1 MMHDEIEKI
10 LANRSLGAI
19 SGIRGI
25 DSYQNQVFDVFTNVG
40 HYVIKYYD
48 DDLLKK
54 RRAQVEVS
62 KIWNENGIKC
72 ILPVSDFCMGAQGYY
87 VIYEYFDNDT
97 RKRLS
102 LDDIKKLAKIQA
114 QIHNLNTSSSLSC
127 DYKKIELDI
136 KNDNIQD
143 LIQRCNKGI
152 ANAKKNV
159 VISHNDYKPKNILW
173 RDDEPY
179 LVDFDAVSKV
189 NPTCAAYESAL
200 TFSYEKGKI
209 DDEKF
214 KAYLKEYRK
223 YADFNDSEYLKYVCV
238 NGKMRWLEF
247 IYAKDWRRDQ
257 KLYEE
262 VMNLVFELENYY
274 NYIKN

>member
-48 DDLLKK
+48 DDLLEK

-72 ILPVSDFCMGAQGYY
+72 ILPISDFCMGAQGYY

-114 QIHNLNTSSSLSC
+114 QIHNLNTNSSLSC
-127 DYKKIELDI
+127 
-136 KNDNIQD
+136 
-143 LIQRCNKGI
+143 
-152 ANAKKNV
+152 
-159 VISHNDYKPKNILW
+159 DYKPKNILW
-173 RDDEPY
+173 RDDESY